1 MKFLDIDMMGED
13 AKELAKIRKR
23 NKPKSYKFHRV
34 CFMFVHR
41 KKKGL
46 VQPSYCS
53 GEFDTNKE
61 KKVNCSAFCS
71 LDYNYVRRKERG
83 HG

>member
-1 MKFLDIDMMGED
+1 MLRNLPRLERETNLNLTSFIESVSCSYTGK
-13 AKELAKIRKR
+13 RKDLY
-23 NKPKSYKFHRV
+23 S
-34 CFMFVHR
+34 